1 MNWHQVCLSECT
13 PQPWRNGGGLTHE
26 MAAWPDAI
34 NWIWRVSVARI
45 ERNGAFSSFD
55 GVQRWFAVLT
65 GQGVELIWPTYRKVL
80 TPQTPPLQ
88 FAGTPAC
95 HAHLI
100 AGPTLDFNLMTR
112 GKHALLTSQSEKVD
126 HGTWPANAFVGVF
139 AHDDCEWTRDG
150 HRVIQQGQSLH
161 WSSLRISTSWSWLNG
176 KGFIFVIPMEDQT

>member
-139 AHDDCEWTRDG
+139 ARDDADVVGFVHYLPFSKSECFLSAERTFEG
-150 HRVIQQGQSLH
+150 SFSHKAIFS
-161 WSSLRISTSWSWLNG
+161 SWSVMPINSS
-176 KGFIFVIPMEDQT
+176 